1 MKCSWSLNFEQSH
14 WVRISAIPV
23 NSPERTKMLVSDP
36 APRRI
41 PKLVGIDNGT
51 FTNPP
56 STRCTK
62 SYR

>member
-1 MKCSWSLNFEQSH
+1 MTCSWSLNFEQSH
-14 WVRISAIPV
+14 RVRIRAIAV
-23 NSPERTKMLVSDP
+23 DSPERTKMLVSDP

-41 PKLVGIDNGT
+41 PKIVGTNHGT

-62 SYR
+62 LYR